1 MVSPFFFPSNWNSGV
16 FLAFVTSK
24 SDTFQVLQFCE
35 LPSLLLLSISSF
47 LSFIF
52 FSYFIFFQLANF
64 VAYTKEHYKTLNRK
78 QFYTEENLEGKIKDG
93 KLSNQTDALETV
105 FQKHYVGW
113 IGKETE
119 VNDTSQEAV
128 LLVLEPGPED
138 LD

>member
-1 MVSPFFFPSNWNSGV
+1 MVSPFFSPSNWNSGV
-16 FLAFVTSK
+16 FRAFVTSK

-64 VAYTKEHYKTLNRK
+64 VAYTKEPYKTLNRK

-93 KLSNQTDALETV
+93 ELSNQTDALETV
-105 FQKHYVGW
+105 F
-113 IGKETE
+113 
-119 VNDTSQEAV
+119 
-128 LLVLEPGPED
+128 
-138 LD
+138 